1 MAVAERIEQFV
12 RGLSRGMAWASGAI
26 VVLCA
31 LLVVLDIAT
40 RALTGW
46 IVFESFEL
54 SCYGFAAS
62 FGLGL
67 AHTAIERANVRV
79 DIINMALPE
88 RLRHLLD
95 VLAVIALALTAAV
108 FAWHASGTVAT
119 SYAMNARSNSSLSV
133 LLHYPQAIWA
143 AGIVWF
149 AVVSVL
155 IALRVTA
162 AMLRG
167 DGRTVDRL
175 AGLRSTSSA
184 DSSREAV

>member
-1 MAVAERIEQFV
+1 MAAAERIEVFV
-12 RGLSRGMAWASGAI
+12 RSVSQAFAWASGAI

-31 LLVVLDIAT
+31 LLVVLDITT
-40 RALTGW
+40 RAIFGW

-54 SCYGFAAS
+54 SCYGFAAA

-79 DIINMALPE
+79 DIVNMVLPHT
-88 RLRHLLD
+88 LRHALD
-95 VLAVIALALTAAV
+95 VLAAIALALTAV
-108 FAWHASGTVAT
+108 LFAWHASGTVAT
-119 SYAMNARSNSSLSV
+119 SYTMNARSNSSLSI

-143 AGIVWF
+143 VGIVWF

-155 IALRVTA
+155 IALRVGA
-162 AMLRG
+162 AMLVG
-167 DGRTVDRL
+167 DSRTIDRL

-184 DSSREAV
+184 DANREAV

>member
-1 MAVAERIEQFV
+1 MAVAERIEDFV
-12 RGLSRGMAWASGAI
+12 RGVSRAMAWASGSI

-31 LLVVLDIAT
+31 VLVVLDIAT
-40 RALTGW
+40 RSLTGW

-54 SCYGFAAS
+54 SCYGFAAA
-62 FGLGL
+62 FALGL

-79 DIINMALPE
+79 DIINMALPQ
-88 RLRHLLD
+88 RIRHLLD
-95 VLAVIALALTAAV
+95 VLAIIALALTAAV
-108 FAWHASGTVAT
+108 FAWHATGTVLT
-119 SYAMNARSNSSLSV
+119 SYSMSARSNSSLSV

-149 AVVSVL
+149 AIVTTL

-162 AMLRG
+162 AMLIG
-167 DGRTVDRL
+167 DGRTIDRL